1 MGRLSRMLASNSL
14 IFGMFWLAA
23 CTTTDG
29 SKASKEDVVA
39 SAKAATDP
47 ASANEGRPQDMQNLP
62 DIAGSESKDGAV
74 FNVRGAVARQVYR
87 QLSGVGQRSHEGE
100 MEVVTYSGPLEIS
113 CVRTGGVLPPGTRGY
128 PAPVNYECMIKGSA
142 AKSGPG
148 SSDVVVLKNGAAKR
162 FFGALAATPTQKDEK
177 VSKSYKG
184 NLVIT
189 CKGGTAAL
197 DGAKCEALKVAH

>member
-1 MGRLSRMLASNSL
+1 
-14 IFGMFWLAA
+14 MFWLAA

-29 SKASKEDVVA
+29 SKSSKQDVVESSRLEA
-39 SAKAATDP
+39 DSTVAKK
-47 ASANEGRPQDMQNLP
+47 EDMQNLP

-128 PAPVNYECMIKGSA
+128 PAPVSYECEIRGSA
-142 AKSGPG
+142 AKAGAAG
-148 SSDVVVLKNGAAKR
+148 ANDVVVLKNGAAKR
-162 FFGALAATPTQKDEK
+162 FFGALAATPMQKDEK
-177 VSKSYKG
+177 VTKSYKG

-189 CKGGTAAL
+189 CKGASGAL